1 MALSPPRS
9 SSSSD
14 LGDSNLFLDALQHA
28 SLAVV
33 QTVNIRNHVPIQL
46 DLSDSNYS
54 QWCCLLDS
62 VLGKSG
68 LVPHVRSPPPIADR
82 DAEWRQINCCVVN
95 WIYNTVTKSVFDLIY
110 KPEASAFT
118 VWSDIEGLVRD
129 NELQRVVLLE
139 AEFRNVVQGEL
150 TISDHCN
157 KLKKLADSLR
167 VVSHPVSEPSQVLNL
182 LRSLNLR
189 FRHVKPVLTSKTNT
203 FMSAHSYLL
212 LEELQL

>member
-1 MALSPPRS
+1 MALSPAHS

-14 LGDSNLFLDALQHA
+14 SGDSSLFLNAMQPA

-33 QTVNIRNHVPIQL
+33 QTVNIRNHVPVQL
-46 DLSDSNYS
+46 NLSHSNYS
-54 QWCCLLDS
+54 QWRCLLVS

-129 NELQRVVLLE
+129 NELRRVVLLE

-157 KLKKLADSLR
+157 KLKKLADSLH

-182 LRSLNLR
+182 LCGLNLR